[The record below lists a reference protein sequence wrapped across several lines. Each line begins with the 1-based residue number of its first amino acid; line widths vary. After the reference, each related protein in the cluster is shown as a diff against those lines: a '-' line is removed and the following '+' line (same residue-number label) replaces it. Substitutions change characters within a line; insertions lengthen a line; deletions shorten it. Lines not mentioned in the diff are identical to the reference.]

1 MKKIALSTLAIAGLL
16 LVSCGEK
23 TVSDQTQETVTE
35 DTIATPNDS
44 IVVETPSGVPAIVE
58 TPGDSTVIKTETTT
72 ETKVE
77 AETIGEKK

>member
-1 MKKIALSTLAIAGLL
+1 MKKIALASFAVVSLL
-16 LVSCGEK
+16 LASCGEK

-44 IVVETPSGVPAIVE
+44 IVIETPSGVPAIVE
-58 TPGDSTVIKTETTT
+58 TPGDSTIIKTETTT

-77 AETIGEKK
+77 AETVK

>member
-1 MKKIALSTLAIAGLL
+1 MKKIALASFAVVGLL
-16 LVSCGEK
+16 LASCGEK

-44 IVVETPSGVPAIVE
+44 IVIETPSGVPAIVE
-58 TPGDSTVIKTETTT
+58 TPGDSTIIKTETTT

-77 AETIGEKK
+77 AETVK